1 MKGYNEV
8 GQMKKRFRSIVR
20 SLAGFVMR
28 TQKDHVGAYAAQAAY
43 FIILSFIPIML
54 FLMTL
59 VQYTPLTYNAVR
71 EAIISFLPKEIQA
84 FVLGIVAE
92 VFSKS
97 GAVLPVTLM
106 TALWSA
112 AKGMQALTNGL
123 NTIYHVKETRN
134 WLITRLWSVFYTVL
148 FIFALMGSLI
158 LLVFGNS
165 IQHTL
170 MKYIP
175 FLGMIVGRFLGA
187 RNFLAFIVLVFV
199 FLFLYKVLPNRRA
212 SLKSQLPGAVL
223 TAIAWSVF
231 SFGFSIYF
239 TFFPNFT
246 NMYGSLTAIILIMLW
261 MYICMNIVLY
271 GAEINAYY
279 ESEFRQAQVFARE
292 LFDREEEDLKDRE
305 EDLREDLKRDIKERQ
320 KEFRND
326 WKEREDRQKKGK

>member
-1 MKGYNEV
+1 MRKNLSPV
-8 GQMKKRFRSIVR
+8 FRSL
-20 SLAGFVMR
+20 SGFVER

-71 EAIISFLPKEIQA
+71 TAIISFLPKEIQS

-97 GAVLPVTLM
+97 GAVLPVTLL

-112 AKGMQALTNGL
+112 GKGIQAITNGL
-123 NTIYHVKETRN
+123 NTIYHVRETRN
-134 WLITRLWSVFYTVL
+134 WLLTRLWSVLYTIFFV
-148 FIFALMGSLI
+148 FALIGSLI

-165 IQHTL
+165 IQQTL
-170 MKYIP
+170 MKYVP
-175 FLGMIVGRFLGA
+175 FLGEIVGRFLGA
-187 RNFLAFIVLVFV
+187 KNFLVFIVLVLV
-199 FLFLYKVLPNRRA
+199 FLFMYKALPNRKA

-261 MYICMNIVLY
+261 MYICMNIVLF

-279 ESEFRQAQVFARE
+279 ESEFRQAQAFARE
-292 LFDREEEDLKDRE
+292 FFDREEEELKWKE
-305 EDLREDLKRDIKERQ
+305 EKLKKKELELQAQEKSLREREKRSE
-320 KEFRND
+320 
-326 WKEREDRQKKGK
+326 KKS

>member
-1 MKGYNEV
+1 MREKL
-8 GQMKKRFRSIVR
+8 KSIVR
-20 SLAGFVMR
+20 SLKGFVVR

-71 EAIISFLPKEIQA
+71 EAIISFLPREIQS

-92 VFSKS
+92 VFNKS
-97 GAVLPVTLM
+97 GAVLPVTLV

-112 AKGMQALTNGL
+112 GKGMQAITSGL

-134 WLITRLWSVFYTVL
+134 WLIIRLWSVFYTVL
-148 FIFALMGSLI
+148 FIFALIGSLI

-165 IQHTL
+165 IQQTL
-170 MKYIP
+170 MRYVP
-175 FLGMIVGRFLGA
+175 FLGEIVGRFLGA
-187 RNFLAFIVLVFV
+187 RNFLVFIVLVFV

-231 SFGFSIYF
+231 SFGFSLYF
-239 TFFPNFT
+239 TFFPNFM
-246 NMYGSLTAIILIMLW
+246 NMYGSLTTIILIMLW
-261 MYICMNIVLY
+261 MYICMNIVLF

-279 ESEFRQAQVFARE
+279 ENEFRQAQAFARE
-292 LFDREEEDLKDRE
+292 LFEREEEELEQKEEKLRE
-305 EDLREDLKRDIKERQ
+305 EKQ
-320 KEFRND
+320 KEKR
-326 WKEREDRQKKGK
+326 KK

>member
-1 MKGYNEV
+1 MREKL
-8 GQMKKRFRSIVR
+8 KSIVR
-20 SLAGFVMR
+20 SLKGFVIR

-71 EAIISFLPKEIQA
+71 EAIISFLPREIQS

-92 VFSKS
+92 VFNKS
-97 GAVLPVTLM
+97 GAVLPVTLV

-112 AKGMQALTNGL
+112 GKGMQAITSGL

-134 WLITRLWSVFYTVL
+134 WLIIRLWSVFYTVL
-148 FIFALMGSLI
+148 FIFALIGSLI

-165 IQHTL
+165 IQQTL
-170 MKYIP
+170 MRYVP
-175 FLGMIVGRFLGA
+175 FLGEIVGRFLGA
-187 RNFLAFIVLVFV
+187 RNFLVFIVLVFV

-231 SFGFSIYF
+231 SFGFSLYF
-239 TFFPNFT
+239 TFFPNFM
-246 NMYGSLTAIILIMLW
+246 NMYGSLTTIILIMLW
-261 MYICMNIVLY
+261 MYICMNIVLF

-279 ESEFRQAQVFARE
+279 ENEFRQAQAFARE
-292 LFDREEEDLKDRE
+292 LFEREEEELEQKEEKLRE
-305 EDLREDLKRDIKERQ
+305 EKLREEKQ
-320 KEFRND
+320 KEKR
-326 WKEREDRQKKGK
+326 KK

>member
-1 MKGYNEV
+1 ME
-8 GQMKKRFRSIVR
+8 KRLRSIVK
-20 SLAGFVMR
+20 SLTGFVMR

-71 EAIISFLPKEIQA
+71 EAIISFMPKEIQS

-97 GAVLPVTLM
+97 GAVLPVTLV

-112 AKGMQALTNGL
+112 GKGMQAITNGL

-134 WLITRLWSVFYTVL
+134 WLLTRLWSVIYTVL
-148 FIFALMGSLI
+148 FVFALIGSLI

-165 IQHTL
+165 IQQTL
-170 MKYIP
+170 MKYVP
-175 FLGMIVGRFLGA
+175 FLGEVVGRFLGA
-187 RNFLAFIVLVFV
+187 RNFLAFVVLVFV
-199 FLFLYKVLPNRRA
+199 FLFLYKVLPNRKA

-246 NMYGSLTAIILIMLW
+246 NMYGSLTTIILIMLW
-261 MYICMNIVLY
+261 MYICMNIVLF

-279 ESEFRQAQVFARE
+279 ESQFRQAQAFARE
-292 LFDREEEDLKDRE
+292 LFEREEEDLKEAQEDLKK
-305 EDLREDLKRDIKERQ
+305 DLREKEERRKKRGD
-320 KEFRND
+320 
-326 WKEREDRQKKGK
+326 

>member
-1 MKGYNEV
+1 MREKL
-8 GQMKKRFRSIVR
+8 KSIVR
-20 SLAGFVMR
+20 SLKGFVIR

-71 EAIISFLPKEIQA
+71 EAIISFLPREIQS

-92 VFSKS
+92 VFNKS
-97 GAVLPVTLM
+97 GAVLPVTLV

-112 AKGMQALTNGL
+112 GKGMQAITSGL

-134 WLITRLWSVFYTVL
+134 WLIIRLWSVFYTVL
-148 FIFALMGSLI
+148 FIFALIGSLI

-165 IQHTL
+165 IQQTL
-170 MKYIP
+170 MRYVP
-175 FLGMIVGRFLGA
+175 FLGEIVGRFLGA
-187 RNFLAFIVLVFV
+187 RNFLVFIVLVFV

-231 SFGFSIYF
+231 SFGFSLYF
-239 TFFPNFT
+239 TFFPNFM
-246 NMYGSLTAIILIMLW
+246 NMYGSLTTIILIMLW
-261 MYICMNIVLY
+261 MYICMNIVLF

-279 ESEFRQAQVFARE
+279 ENEFRQAQAFARE
-292 LFDREEEDLKDRE
+292 LFEREEEELEQKEEKLRE
-305 EDLREDLKRDIKERQ
+305 EKQ
-320 KEFRND
+320 KEKR
-326 WKEREDRQKKGK
+326 KK